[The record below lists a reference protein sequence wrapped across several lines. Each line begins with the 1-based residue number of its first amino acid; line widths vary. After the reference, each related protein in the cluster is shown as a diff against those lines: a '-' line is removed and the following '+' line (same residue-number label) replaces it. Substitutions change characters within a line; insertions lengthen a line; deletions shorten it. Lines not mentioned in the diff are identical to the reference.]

1 MDPISSLRK
10 IVEAL
15 DNREE
20 TVEPG
25 YRSIRVRNDVYE
37 ELMVWKDQWSDRS
50 ISDALKRVFS
60 LAKSELLIL
69 SEDPTKE

>member
-15 DNREE
+15 DDRAE

-37 ELMVWKDQWSDRS
+37 ELMVWKDQWADRS

>member
-15 DNREE
+15 DDRAE
-20 TVEPG
+20 TVEPC

-37 ELMVWKDQWSDRS
+37 ELMVWKDQWADRS
-50 ISDALKRVFS
+50 ISDTLKRVFS